1 MSSDRHTRHD
11 DPHDHHRDPHHD
23 GPAATRCRSD
33 HGHDHEHDHGHDH
46 RHDHAPHGGHGH
58 HGHGHAHHGHSHA
71 PTDFGRAFLIG
82 IVLNTGFVV
91 VEAVFGILGNSMA
104 LLADAG
110 HNLSDVLALVVAW
123 VAARATAKPPSGR
136 FTYGLSGSSILAAL
150 FNAVFLLVAVGAI
163 ALEAVQRLLAPEPVA
178 GLTMVVV
185 AGIGIVVN
193 GATAMLFHRG
203 HGDDLN
209 IRGVY
214 LHMLT
219 DAAISAGVVVAGLAV
234 LATGLSWID
243 PIVSLVVAALIVW
256 STWGLLAES
265 SALSLAAVPAGID
278 PAAVRAHLA
287 SLPGVASLHDLHV
300 WGLSTTASALTAHL
314 VMPAGPPGDAFLED
328 VAGTLGK
335 RFGIGHVTLQIE
347 TDGDGWCRLVPD
359 EVV

>member
-1 MSSDRHTRHD
+1 MTAS
-11 DPHDHHRDPHHD
+11 RDPSPHRHHH
-23 GPAATRCRSD
+23 GPGCA
-33 HGHDHEHDHGHDH
+33 HDHDHGQDDHD
-46 RHDHAPHGGHGH
+46 HDHAGSAHGDHHAGHTAHGH
-58 HGHGHAHHGHSHA
+58 HHGHGHSHA
-71 PTDFGRAFLIG
+71 PHDFGRAFLIG

-91 VEAVFGILGNSMA
+91 VEAGFGLADNSMA
-104 LLADAG
+104 LIADAG

-123 VAARATAKPPSGR
+123 VAARATARPPSPR
-136 FTYGLSGSSILAAL
+136 FTYGLSASSILAAL

-163 ALEAVQRLLAPEPVA
+163 ALEAVQRLLAPEPVG

-185 AGIGIVVN
+185 AGVGILVN
-193 GATAMLFHRG
+193 GATALLFHRG
-203 HGDDLN
+203 AGDDLN

-214 LHMLT
+214 LHMAT
-219 DAAISAGVVVAGLAV
+219 DAAISAAVVVAGLAV
-234 LATGLSWID
+234 LATGLTRID
-243 PIVSLVVAALIVW
+243 PAVSLLVSAAIVW

-287 SLPGVASLHDLHV
+287 GLPGVASLHDLHV
-300 WGLSTTASALTAHL
+300 WGLSTTSSALTAHL
-314 VMPAGPPGDAFLED
+314 VMPAGPPGDAFLDE
-328 VAGTLGK
+328 VAETLRR

>member
-1 MSSDRHTRHD
+1 V
-11 DPHDHHRDPHHD
+11 
-23 GPAATRCRSD
+23 
-33 HGHDHEHDHGHDH
+33 
-46 RHDHAPHGGHGH
+46 
-58 HGHGHAHHGHSHA
+58 
-71 PTDFGRAFLIG
+71 DFGRAFLVG
-82 IVLNTGFVV
+82 IVLNTAFVV
-91 VEAVFGILGNSMA
+91 VEVGFGILGNSMA
-104 LLADAG
+104 LIADAG

-123 VAARATAKPPSGR
+123 VAARASTRPPSAR

-185 AGIGIVVN
+185 AGIGILIN
-193 GATAMLFHRG
+193 GATALLFHRG
-203 HGDDLN
+203 AADDLN

-214 LHMLT
+214 LHMAT
-219 DAAISAGVVVAGLAV
+219 DAAISAGVVAAGLAV
-234 LATGLSWID
+234 LATGLTWID
-243 PIVSLVVAALIVW
+243 PAVSLVVAIAIVW

-265 SALSLAAVPAGID
+265 SALSVAAVPAGID

-287 SLPGVASLHDLHV
+287 DLPGVTSLHDLHV

-314 VMPAGPPGDAFLED
+314 VMPAGHPGDGFLED
-328 VAGTLGK
+328 VAETLRA